1 MSGHSGKHTPGYYR
15 EENETSYVDGNRE
28 HLLITS
34 GGEATDAEYARVML
48 AQPYPWTE
56 DEIQAA
62 LEENASGPFRLM
74 R

>member
-34 GGEATDAEYARVML
+34 GGEATDAR
-48 AQPYPWTE
+48 
-56 DEIQAA
+56 
-62 LEENASGPFRLM
+62 SGVHQISPIRT
-74 R
+74 